1 LCLYLR
7 QKALLND
14 GVIVVIGSAQ
24 WKNDHLKLEID
35 DDAELTENF
44 ASWLVTCPTKN
55 YGRRQGM
62 NIHDQRT
69 GSRPLFAIRLVILRV
84 VLARQLSS
92 LPSGSKPSR
101 PV

>member
-1 LCLYLR
+1 M
-7 QKALLND
+7 
-14 GVIVVIGSAQ
+14 IGSAQ

-35 DDAELTENF
+35 VDTELTENL
-44 ASWLVTCPTKN
+44 ASWLVTCLTKN

-62 NIHDQRT
+62 NIHDQAHRILT
-69 GSRPLFAIRLVILRV
+69 SLCHTTVILRV

-101 PV
+101 PA